1 MNLQH
6 VEQIEKDSILNV
18 LQYAVGPSE
27 TSLKKAVLFYERNKG
42 TLYRYEEQACI
53 GIEIIGANKAKIRH
67 IAVIPQYRHKGIALQ
82 MIKEV
87 VRIHQLTY
95 LEAETDDE
103 AVEFYKRIGFQVRT
117 LGEKY
122 PGVERFHCYLER
134 SNENIHIEYGLKK

>member
-1 MNLQH
+1 VNLQR
-6 VEQIEKDSILNV
+6 VEQIENDLILHV

-42 TLYRYEEQACI
+42 SLHRFEEKACI
-53 GIEIIGANKAKIRH
+53 GIEIIGTNKARICH
-67 IAVIPQYRHKGIALQ
+67 IAVVPQYRHKGIALQ

-87 VRIHQLTY
+87 VRMHQLTY

-103 AVEFYKRIGFQVRT
+103 AVEFYKKIGFQVKS

-122 PGVERFHCYLER
+122 PGIERFYCYLE
-134 SNENIHIEYGLKK
+134 K

>member
-1 MNLQH
+1 MNLQR
-6 VEQIEKDSILNV
+6 VEQIENDLILHV

-42 TLYRYEEQACI
+42 SLHRFEEKACI
-53 GIEIIGANKAKIRH
+53 GIEIIGTNKARICH
-67 IAVIPQYRHKGIALQ
+67 IAVVPQYRHKGIALQ

-87 VRIHQLTY
+87 VRMHQLTY

-103 AVEFYKRIGFQVRT
+103 AVEFYKKIGFQVKS

-122 PGVERFHCYLER
+122 PGIERFYCYLE
-134 SNENIHIEYGLKK
+134 K

>member
-53 GIEIIGANKAKIRH
+53 GIEIIGVNKAKIRH
-67 IAVIPQYRHKGIALQ
+67 IAVVPQYRHKGIALQ

-87 VRIHQLTY
+87 VRMYQLMY

-103 AVEFYKRIGFQVRT
+103 AVEFYTRIGFQVRS

-134 SNENIHIEYGLKK
+134 EQ

>member
-1 MNLQH
+1 MNLQR
-6 VEQIEKDSILNV
+6 VEQIEKDPILNV

-27 TSLKKAVLFYERNKG
+27 TSLKKAVLFYGRNKG
-42 TLYRYEEQACI
+42 DFYKFEEQACI
-53 GIEIIGANKAKIRH
+53 GIEIIGANKAEICH
-67 IAVIPQYRHKGIALQ
+67 IAVAPKYRYKGIALQ

-103 AVEFYKRIGFQVRT
+103 AVEFYKKIGFQVKS

-122 PGVERFHCYLER
+122 PGIERFYCYLEKQC
-134 SNENIHIEYGLKK
+134 ENM

>member
-42 TLYRYEEQACI
+42 ALYRYEEQACI
-53 GIEIIGANKAKIRH
+53 GIEIIGVNKAKIRH
-67 IAVIPQYRHKGIALQ
+67 IAVVPQYRHNGIAWQ

-87 VRIHQLTY
+87 LRMHQLMY

-103 AVEFYKRIGFQVRT
+103 AVEFYKKIGFQVKS

-122 PGVERFHCYLER
+122 PGVERFHCYLEK
-134 SNENIHIEYGLKK
+134 EQ

>member
-1 MNLQH
+1 MNLQY
-6 VEQIEKDSILNV
+6 VEQFEGNPIFNV

-42 TLYRYEEQACI
+42 SLHRFEEKACI
-53 GIEIIGANKAKIRH
+53 GIEIIGTNKARICH
-67 IAVIPQYRHKGIALQ
+67 IAVVPQYRHKGIASQ

-103 AVEFYKRIGFQVRT
+103 AVEFYKKIGFQVKS

-122 PGVERFHCYLER
+122 PGIERFHVYFK
-134 SNENIHIEYGLKK
+134 NKTY